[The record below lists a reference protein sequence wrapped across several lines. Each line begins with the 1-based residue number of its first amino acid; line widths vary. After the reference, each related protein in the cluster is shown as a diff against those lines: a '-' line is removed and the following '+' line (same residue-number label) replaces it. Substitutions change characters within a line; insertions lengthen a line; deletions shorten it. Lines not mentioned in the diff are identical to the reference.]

1 MSPPRPPGTV
11 VSGRSRFGSVP
22 SPIEIARCSE
32 DLNTYKI
39 LSLIPDKSFDTPLT
53 GDDGSGITTQQTFP
67 ETPSAF
73 SPFLS
78 ASAGSTNSPGMIQ
91 RLPEGQEFSPMP
103 HTPMSAAYPL
113 QRRNKHPS
121 RTVLTRA
128 YSALNHVRKGSDTST
143 RGPTPIPE
151 DETGRTVQ
159 VVEVPSEGLSAPM
172 SDSSA
177 SYYSQRSDEPRHE
190 GADAATVQDTNI
202 ADVTSPTSI
211 GSLSLLG
218 NLNRDPSPR
227 SGHSPMSAN
236 PISPQ
241 IHQSGSGAQFT
252 NPFAAETTLGP
263 YVGQPLRPISEISQ
277 NLESPP
283 PYDTI
288 HQDRPLPILNPGR
301 FGSSNNASSGNSFTQ
316 SSQAPQT
323 LSNESPTTRKNSISN
338 YNRRERVRPAG
349 PRRQL
354 SHASNN
360 SIPRSR
366 MPSDASVI
374 STGAAPSSSPPQNV
388 SIPSTEPSPQPIDPP
403 PSNSQSPEMNP
414 LLSGTTVAASPA
426 LTPSP
431 RSPSFNVPAMPYRGM
446 TMDQAKWTLTSSQ
459 LQGMVSRAIKQSAE
473 ASSIRLLR
481 LEILDN
487 EIPQELVRLQNRR
500 TEIQSNYRSLTRS
513 SEDLYSKLNNETVVG
528 SSIFRETLKELR
540 DTTRQLNKLT
550 EELHSVDQQHAQIQN
565 IVQIHHG
572 SALSMALRKLNA
584 SFLKQLTQTQELR
597 AEISD
602 MRDELSLITEKKMM
616 KLAQENQS
624 ACQSSSSAVL
634 EAEVSPGTNVSSSP
648 VGGASVFGRKRSHKA
663 PIMRKP
669 SLMRFSRSAAWN
681 RASRRSSLGSNGNRL
696 SGVKTSGANLAFGVL
711 PVHSLERR
719 RPTNIIT
726 DVPLIRSTTVWGLPS
741 FLAFMLNFSV

>member
-1 MSPPRPPGTV
+1 LSPPRPPGTV

-39 LSLIPDKSFDTPLT
+39 LSLIPDKALDTPLT
-53 GDDGSGITTQQTFP
+53 GDDGSGIITQQTFP

-91 RLPEGQEFSPMP
+91 RLPEGQEISPMP
-103 HTPMSAAYPL
+103 HTPVSAAYPL

-121 RTVLTRA
+121 RFMLTRA

-159 VVEVPSEGLSAPM
+159 VVEVSSEGLSAPL

-190 GADAATVQDTNI
+190 GAEAATVQDTNI
-202 ADVTSPTSI
+202 GDVTSPSSI
-211 GSLSLLG
+211 GPLSLLG
-218 NLNRDPSPR
+218 NPNRDPSPR
-227 SGHSPMSAN
+227 SRHSPMSAN

-241 IHQSGSGAQFT
+241 IHQSGSGARFT
-252 NPFAAETTLGP
+252 NPFAAESTLGP
-263 YVGQPLRPISEISQ
+263 YVGQSLRPISEISQ

-288 HQDRPLPILNPGR
+288 HQDRPLPLLNPDS
-301 FGSSNNASSGNSFTQ
+301 FGSSNDASSGNSFTQ
-316 SSQAPQT
+316 SSQQPPQT
-323 LSNESPTTRKNSISN
+323 LSNEFSTTRKNSISN
-338 YNRRERVRPAG
+338 YNRQERVRPAG

-360 SIPRSR
+360 SISRSR

-388 SIPSTEPSPQPIDPP
+388 SIPSTEPRPQPIDPP
-403 PSNSQSPEMNP
+403 PPNSQSPEMNP

-426 LTPSP
+426 ATLSP

-459 LQGMVSRAIKQSAE
+459 LQGIVSRAIKQSAE

-481 LEILDN
+481 LEVLDN
-487 EIPQELVRLQNRR
+487 EIPQELTRLQNRR

-513 SEDLYSKLNNETVVG
+513 SENLYSKLNNEIVAG
-528 SSIFRETLKELR
+528 SSFFRETLKELR
-540 DTTRQLNKLT
+540 DTARQLNKLT

-565 IVQIHHG
+565 IVQMHHG
-572 SALSMALRKLNA
+572 STLSMALRKLNG

-602 MRDELSLITEKKMM
+602 MRDELSLISEKKMM

-624 ACQSSSSAVL
+624 TRQSSSSAVL

-648 VGGASVFGRKRSHKA
+648 IGSASVLGRKRSHKA

-711 PVHSLERR
+711 PIHSLERR

-726 DVPLIRSTTVWGLPS
+726 DVPLIRSTTV
-741 FLAFMLNFSV
+741 

>member
-39 LSLIPDKSFDTPLT
+39 LSLIPEKALNTPST

-78 ASAGSTNSPGMIQ
+78 ASVSSTNSPGMIQ
-91 RLPEGQEFSPMP
+91 RLPEGHELAPMP

-121 RTVLTRA
+121 QTMLTRA
-128 YSALNHVRKGSDTST
+128 YSALNHMRKGSNTST
-143 RGPTPIPE
+143 RGPVATPNPK

-159 VVEVPSEGLSAPM
+159 EVEVSFEGPSAPL
-172 SDSSA
+172 SDSTA
-177 SYYSQRSDEPRHE
+177 SYYSQRSDEPQYE

-202 ADVTSPTSI
+202 ADMTPPSSI

-218 NLNRDPSPR
+218 NPNRDLSSQPM
-227 SGHSPMSAN
+227 HSPMSTN

-241 IHQSGSGAQFT
+241 IHQSGSRPQFT
-252 NPFAAETTLGP
+252 NPFAAESTLVP
-263 YVGQPLRPISEISQ
+263 SSYVGQSLRPISEISQ

-288 HQDRPLPILNPGR
+288 HQDRRLPILNPGS
-301 FGSSNNASSGNSFTQ
+301 FGSSNDPSSSNSFTQ
-316 SSQAPQT
+316 SSQQAPQN
-323 LSNESPTTRKNSISN
+323 LSNEFSTTKKNSIS
-338 YNRRERVRPAG
+338 YNRRERVRPTG
-349 PRRQL
+349 PRCQL

-360 SIPRSR
+360 SISRNR

-374 STGAAPSSSPPQNV
+374 STGAAPSSSPPRNV
-388 SIPSTEPSPQPIDPP
+388 STPSTELDLSSPNPGI
-403 PSNSQSPEMNP
+403 NP

-426 LTPSP
+426 ATPSP
-431 RSPSFNVPAMPYRGM
+431 RSPNFNVPAMPYRGM

-459 LQGMVSRAIKQSAE
+459 LQSIVSRAIKQSAE

-481 LEILDN
+481 LEVLDN
-487 EIPQELVRLQNRR
+487 EIPQELARLQNRR
-500 TEIQSNYRSLTRS
+500 TEIQLNYRSLTQS
-513 SEDLYSKLNNETVVG
+513 SENLYSKLNNEIVAG
-528 SSIFRETLKELR
+528 SSILWETLKELQ

-565 IVQIHHG
+565 LVQIHHG
-572 SALSMALRKLNA
+572 SALSMALRKLNT

-602 MRDELSLITEKKMM
+602 MRDELSLISVKTM

-624 ACQSSSSAVL
+624 ARQSSSSVL
-634 EAEVSPGTNVSSSP
+634 EAEVSPDTNVSSSP
-648 VGGASVFGRKRSHKA
+648 VGGAPVLGKKRSHKA
-663 PIMRKP
+663 SIMRKP
-669 SLMRFSRSAAWN
+669 SLFSRSATWN
-681 RASRRSSLGSNGNRL
+681 HASRRSSLGSNGNRS

-726 DVPLIRSTTVWGLPS
+726 DGPLIRSTAVLCFPS
-741 FLAFMLNFSV
+741 FLAFILMLSA